1 MHSVMIITYEESDE
15 CIILIDNGYGREY
28 RKPVEIPRADISD
41 EKMRVVVALCN
52 ALEIDPE
59 KLKEM
64 I

>member
-1 MHSVMIITYEESDE
+1 MHSVMIMIYETSNE
-15 CIILIDNGYGREY
+15 CLVMVDNGYGREY
-28 RKPVEIPRADISD
+28 QRSVNIPKADIKD